1 MSNMTNWQLLI
12 AAGLPTATGLVS
24 IALALTLNGRLESR
38 MDHFESRLDRM
49 AADLSQFYLM
59 LGKHDGKIESLEKR
73 LG

>member
-38 MDHFESRLDRM
+38 LDRM